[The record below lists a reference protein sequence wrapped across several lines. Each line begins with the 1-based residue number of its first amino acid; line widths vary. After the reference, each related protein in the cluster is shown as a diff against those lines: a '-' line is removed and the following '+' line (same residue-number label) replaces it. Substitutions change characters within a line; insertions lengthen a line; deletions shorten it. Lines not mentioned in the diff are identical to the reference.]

1 MMSRAVVG
9 NIRTPGRVDM
19 QDQDTTIDDWAE
31 RLAAFA
37 VTPFEL
43 DEQLRQATLVRVVDT
58 IGTAL
63 GATGSDA
70 SEVVERYAGD
80 LGPRGRHAV
89 WGTAATTDLESAA
102 LVNGVKARYL
112 DFNDAYFGVS
122 ICHPSDVIPA
132 LFATALEVEADD
144 VTFLR
149 ACAIA
154 YEAIMRAA
162 DTMPIQTSGYDHV
175 QMTILGGI
183 AGCAHL
189 LGLSEAQA
197 RHAVGICVTSHVSL
211 RQTRTGQ
218 LSMWKAFAAADSCR
232 HALVTCRLAAAGAEG
247 PIAPFTGLNGVFRR
261 LFDLTPDVFPPL
273 DLEAG
278 RVPRG
283 IATSQLK
290 NYPLGA
296 VGQSAAQAGEQ
307 LVAQGV
313 RLEDVQQLEVMLD
326 PKAYP
331 IMVSPEKLA
340 PRTRETADHSIPY
353 VLVSA
358 LRRGHI
364 DVATFDAAAIAD
376 PVVQDFLASSVIVSV
391 DETLAGGHDRGYP
404 MRVRATLSDGRVL
417 ELTSE
422 RAPGT
427 PGNEMS
433 PARLRE
439 KFTRNVERSALAER
453 VDELW
458 DAVWSL
464 GSGTDGVVRLDR
476 MLRTPPHAAPDA
488 A

>member
-1 MMSRAVVG
+1 
-9 NIRTPGRVDM
+9 M
-19 QDQDTTIDDWAE
+19 QEQDTTVDEWAE

-37 VTPFEL
+37 VAPFEI
-43 DEQLRQATLVRVVDT
+43 DEALRQAILVRVVDT

-63 GATGSDA
+63 GAAGSDA
-70 SEVVERYAGD
+70 SDVVERYAGD
-80 LGPRGRHAV
+80 RGALGRHGV
-89 WGTAATTDLESAA
+89 WGTSATTDVESAA

-132 LFATALEVEADD
+132 LFATALEVGADD
-144 VTFLR
+144 ATFLR

-162 DTMPIQTSGYDHV
+162 DTMPIQTSGYDHI

-183 AGCAHL
+183 TGAAHL
-189 LGLSEAQA
+189 LGLAEAQA

-218 LSMWKAFAAADSCR
+218 LSMWKAFAAADACR
-232 HALVTCRLAAAGAEG
+232 HALVTCLLARAGAEG
-247 PIAPFTGLNGVFRR
+247 PVAPFTGLNGSFRR
-261 LFDLTPDVFPPL
+261 LLHLAPEEFPTL

-313 RLEDVQQLEVMLD
+313 RLADVARLRVLLD

-358 LRRGHI
+358 LHRGHI
-364 DVATFDAAAIAD
+364 DVASFDAEAIAD
-376 PVVQDFLASSVIVSV
+376 PVVQTFLAESV
-391 DETLAGGHDRGYP
+391 DVEVDESLAGGHARGYP
-404 MRVRATLSDGRVL
+404 MRVRATLKDGSSV

-422 RAPGT
+422 SAPGT
-427 PGNEMS
+427 PGNEMT
-433 PARLRE
+433 PERLRE
-439 KFTRNVERSALAER
+439 KFTRNVQRSALADR
-453 VDELW
+453 TDVIW
-458 DAVWSL
+458 DAVWGL
-464 GSGTDGVVRLDR
+464 GDAPDGVATLDR
-476 MLRTPPHAAPDA
+476 LLRTAP
-488 A
+488 